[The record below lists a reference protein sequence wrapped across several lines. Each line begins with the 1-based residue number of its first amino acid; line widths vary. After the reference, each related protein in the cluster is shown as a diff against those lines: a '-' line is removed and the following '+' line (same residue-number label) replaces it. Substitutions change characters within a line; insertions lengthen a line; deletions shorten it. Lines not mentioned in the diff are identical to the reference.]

1 MATSYRVVRKVQKDS
16 YADTVGEVRGGK
28 VGDEYPPMTQA
39 VVWADNEADALVLG
53 AQTLGLATSQVEV
66 AFMGQSTLGHKPEGI
81 E

>member
-1 MATSYRVVRKVQKDS
+1 
-16 YADTVGEVRGGK
+16 
-28 VGDEYPPMTQA
+28 MTQA